1 MGVMLESLFGKRKKK
16 RPPGEGSTAQDE
28 TVRSAGVG
36 DVVVIRGFSPSYE
49 DAYFIVELV
58 SRFESRVGRWQELIG
73 VDGDRRVGIEWSDD
87 DGLFISVTEQQEPMG
102 LTSVGLTHEELVRL
116 DNEQSIDNYL
126 VYEGVKYHYVNSYE
140 VNYFRG
146 NGDQGEGFYMWEFT
160 SEDREKMLSVIKS
173 EGAPFEVQTAVVV
186 SPDIVSV
193 YKK

>member
-1 MGVMLESLFGKRKKK
+1 MLDSLFGRRKKK
-16 RPPGEGSTAQDE
+16 RQSGEGSSTQDE

-49 DAYFIVELV
+49 DAYFIVEQV
-58 SRFESRVGRWQELIG
+58 NRYESPVGKWHELIG

-102 LTSVGLTHEELVRL
+102 LTSVGLTHEELVRM
-116 DNEQSIDNYL
+116 DNEHSIDNHFA
-126 VYEGVKYHYVNSYE
+126 YEASTYHYGNSYE
-140 VNYFRG
+140 AYYFKD
-146 NGDQGEGFYMWEFT
+146 NGHEGDGFYMWEFT
-160 SEDREKMLSVIKS
+160 SEDREKMLSVVKW
-173 EGAPFEVQTAVVV
+173 EDAPFEVQTSVVV